1 MGVFSIATWMP
12 ILSDHSRCERE
23 GPLCHLQGEVRT
35 LPNKTQLFPR
45 YHNSHSKQNYANGC
59 KTTIPTHNAPDMT
72 PTRCT
77 QLHPCGKTT
86 HLSGKGRRHQDHMV
100 TVLIRSWGRSTR
112 QAMAPR
118 PPSGPL
124 RYQLCHM
131 GQLLA
136 GEPLAGVHFV
146 SRAAR
151 EKGRPGHVWCA
162 PTVLLCNHV
171 IKQKVLMTER
181 CKVVFLL

>member
-1 MGVFSIATWMP
+1 MPPAGRGEDLIQQNNSI
-12 ILSDHSRCERE
+12 
-23 GPLCHLQGEVRT
+23 
-35 LPNKTQLFPR
+35 QLFPKC
-45 YHNSHSKQNYANGC
+45 HNSKQNYANGS
-59 KTTIPTHNAPDMT
+59 KTTIPTHIAPDMT
-72 PTRCT
+72 PTRHT

-86 HLSGKGRRHQDHMV
+86 HLSEEGRCHQDHMV
-100 TVLIRSWGRSTR
+100 EVLIRSWGRR
-112 QAMAPR
+112 EMAPR

-151 EKGRPGHVWCA
+151 ERGGRARLVRFNTPV
-162 PTVLLCNHV
+162 
-171 IKQKVLMTER
+171 M
-181 CKVVFLL
+181 